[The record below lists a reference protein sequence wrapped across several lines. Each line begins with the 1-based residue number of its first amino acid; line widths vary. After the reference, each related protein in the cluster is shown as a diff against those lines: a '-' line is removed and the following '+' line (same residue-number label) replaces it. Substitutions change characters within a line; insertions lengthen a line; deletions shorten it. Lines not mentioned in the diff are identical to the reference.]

1 VSTMLLAS
9 SLLTGQILHPRLM
22 VITLALPTPNT
33 TNTKVE
39 YAVED
44 LLEETRLSDPD
55 NGANG

>member
-1 VSTMLLAS
+1 
-9 SLLTGQILHPRLM
+9 LLTGQILHPRLM